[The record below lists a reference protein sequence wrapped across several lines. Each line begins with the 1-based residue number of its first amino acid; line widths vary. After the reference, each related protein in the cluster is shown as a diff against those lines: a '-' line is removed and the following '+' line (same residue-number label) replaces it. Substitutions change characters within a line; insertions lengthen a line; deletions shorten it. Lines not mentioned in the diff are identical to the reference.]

1 MLVFVGLNRALFAL
15 LGIHKLV
22 DVHKPASYADDN
34 VVFFTLNEC
43 ALFPKPIDAVSL
55 TLEL

>member
-1 MLVFVGLNRALFAL
+1 VGLNRALFAL